1 MSITVK
7 DIRSKFIDYFVKN
20 SHEAVHSSP
29 LIPHNDPTMMFVN
42 SGMVQFKN
50 VFTGLE
56 KRSYNKATSCQKSVR
71 AGGKHNDLENVG
83 YTARHHTFFEML
95 GNFSFGDYFKESA
108 INYAWDLLT
117 KDFSIPK
124 EKLYVTVYHTDYE
137 AAELWKKI
145 ANLSD
150 DRIIKIKT
158 NDNFW
163 SMGDTG
169 PCGPC
174 SEIFYDH
181 GDHIKG
187 GLPGTPEED
196 GDRYIEIW
204 NMVFMQ
210 YEQVDK
216 ETRIELPKKSIDTGM
231 GLERIAALLQNVHD
245 NYDIDLFTTLIDSS
259 ENLTSTKAE
268 GERKF
273 SHRVIADHLRSSS
286 FLIADGVMPSNE
298 GRGYVLRRI
307 MRRAMRHAHQ
317 LGAKEPLL
325 YRMLPTLISLMGD
338 AYPELKRAENLVKE
352 VLKTEEERFK
362 TTLDRGLKLLEDEV
376 QKIYNGDS
384 LGGDVAFKLYDTYGF
399 PLDLTEDI
407 LKKKNIAVDIAKFE
421 SCMEEQKERARKNW
435 AGSGESK
442 TDKVWFDLKEKFG
455 STEFLGYSHNQAE
468 GVVLALVKDGQIVEK
483 LTAGDSCVIISNQT
497 PFYGESG
504 GQMGDIGTIY
514 SKNFKA
520 EIIDTKKYLG
530 SIIAHHA
537 IVKDGTVSAE
547 EIISLEINLEY
558 RNSLK
563 RNHSATHILH
573 SVLREVLGDHVTQ
586 KGSLVASDRLRFDI
600 SHPKQISKSEIDK
613 IELSVNQVILDNSE
627 VNTKLMQIDDA
638 IKSGAMALFGEK
650 YDDEVRVVSM
660 GSKAVDLNFSVEL
673 CGGTHVRRT
682 GDIGLFKII
691 AEYAVSAGVRRIE
704 AITGLES
711 LKKFSESEELTSKIA
726 EEIKSSKNEVLEKLK
741 DLVNSKKDLE
751 KENSDLKISISRVTK
766 EEFIKNSSDHKG
778 YKILVKSGS
787 NIDSKVQRAVCEQ
800 VLGYDDNVVFLFIS
814 ENSGKVSII
823 ASCGQEASKKVLA
836 SDIVKIISEKT
847 GGAGGGGSA
856 KIAQAGGIKTLH
868 NNDYYDAI
876 FSYINNIKFHF

>member
-1 MSITVK
+1 MSISVK

-56 KRSYNKATSCQKSVR
+56 KRNYNKATSCQKSVR

-108 INYAWDLLT
+108 INYAWELLT

-124 EKLYVTVYHTDYE
+124 EKLYVTVYHTDDE
-137 AAELWKKI
+137 AAALWKKI
-145 ANLSD
+145 ASLSD
-150 DRIIKIKT
+150 DRIIRIKT

-163 SMGDTG
+163 SMGETG

-181 GDHIKG
+181 GDHIAG
-187 GLPGTPEED
+187 GLPGTPDED

-210 YEQVDK
+210 YEQIDK
-216 ETRIELPKKSIDTGM
+216 DTRIELPQKSIDTGM
-231 GLERIAALLQNVHD
+231 GLERIAALLQGVHD
-245 NYDIDLFTTLIDSS
+245 NYDIDLFKSLIESS
-259 ENLTSTKAE
+259 ENLTSTKAD
-268 GERKF
+268 GDKKF

-286 FLIADGVMPSNE
+286 FLIADGIMPSNE

-325 YRMLPTLISLMGD
+325 YKMLPNLVAMMGD

-362 TTLDRGLKLLEDEV
+362 QTLDRGLKLLDDEV
-376 QKIYNGDS
+376 LKISESNS
-384 LGGDVAFKLYDTYGF
+384 LSGDVAFKLYDTYGF
-399 PLDLTEDI
+399 PLDLTQDI
-407 LKKKNIAVDIAKFE
+407 LKKKNILVDVEKFNE
-421 SCMEEQKERARKNW
+421 CMEEQKERARKNW
-435 AGSGESK
+435 SGSGESK
-442 TDKVWFDLKEKFG
+442 TDKVWFDLREKSG
-455 STEFLGYSHNQAE
+455 STEFLGYSHSSAE
-468 GVVLALVKDGQIVEK
+468 GVILALVKDGQICDKIE
-483 LTAGDSCVIISNQT
+483 AGEACTIISNQT

-504 GQMGDIGTIY
+504 GQMGDIGHIY
-514 SKNFKA
+514 SKNFRA

-530 SIIAHHA
+530 SIIAHQS
-537 IVKDGTVSAE
+537 IVKEG
-547 EIISLEINLEY
+547 EIRVGDSVTHEIDVNH
-558 RNSLK
+558 RNALR

-573 SVLREVLGDHVTQ
+573 SVLREVLGDHITQ
-586 KGSLVASDRLRFDI
+586 KGSLVAADRLRFDI
-600 SHPKQISKSEIDK
+600 SHPKQINIDELRI
-613 IELSVNQVILDNSE
+613 IEQKVNEVILDNSE
-627 VNTKLMQIDDA
+627 VGTKLMQIEDA

-660 GSKAVDLNFSVEL
+660 GCNSQNGDVSVEL
-673 CGGTHVRRT
+673 CGGTHVKRT

-691 AEYAVSAGVRRIE
+691 SEYAVSAGVRRIE
-704 AITGLES
+704 AITGLDS
-711 LKKFSESEELTSKIA
+711 LKKFLESEDLLSKIA
-726 EEIKSSKNEVLEKLK
+726 EELKSSRADLTQKLC
-741 DLVNSKKDLE
+741 DIIESKKNLE
-751 KENSDLKISISRVTK
+751 KENADLKFSQIKIKK
-766 EEFIKNSSDHKG
+766 EEFLNLAQDFKG
-778 YKILVKSGS
+778 YKILVKISE
-787 NIDSKVQRAVCEQ
+787 NIDAKSQRSVCEQ
-800 VLGYDDNVVFLFIS
+800 VASYDNSAIFLYLSLNLGKI
-814 ENSGKVSII
+814 SII
-823 ASCGQEASKKVLA
+823 ASCGLDSAKTLPA
-836 SDIVKIISEKT
+836 SDIVKLISEKS
-847 GGAGGGGSA
+847 GGSGGGGNA
-856 KIAQAGGIKTLH
+856 KIAQSGGVNQLELSEYYEIIKSK
-868 NNDYYDAI
+868 I
-876 FSYINNIKFHF
+876 V